1 MDGIVFANPD
11 WVHAVWPVLALVCAL
26 AFLEFR
32 GRGLLGRFVSTTMQ
46 PRLAQGASTTRRVVK
61 LVFILATLLCG
72 VVALMRPQTPGGTE
86 AIAARRISADIMVVL
101 DVSKSMLAEDAAP
114 NRLARA
120 KADIAE
126 FVDRVT
132 GHRVGL
138 VAFAGRAAVMSPLT
152 TDYGFFHLVLKG
164 VDDSSVSRGGTRI
177 GEAIH
182 KAVATFGVNR
192 GVSRVMLLITDGEDH
207 DSYPLDAVEEAV
219 SAGIRIVA
227 IGFGS
232 ETGSEITLTDPDTGA
247 KTLLTDADGVVVRSR
262 LDGELLR
269 ELALRSEGVYVP
281 AGTSAIDL
289 DAIVEAH
296 IEPLVSDAAARLQRR
311 APTEHYFYL
320 VLGAI
325 VCLVAAVWAAAFRAS
340 PWESRMGGGWS
351 HEHS

>member
-1 MDGIVFANPD
+1 MDGIVFANPA
-11 WVHAVWPVLALVCAL
+11 WVHGIWPALALVAGL
-26 AFLEFR
+26 AWLDFR
-32 GRGLLGRFVSTTMQ
+32 GRGLLHRFVSPTMQ
-46 PRLAQGASTTRRVVK
+46 VRLAEGASTVRRVVK
-61 LVFILATLLCG
+61 LVLILATLLLG
-72 VVALMRPQTPGGTE
+72 IVALMRPQTPGGTE

-101 DVSKSMLAEDAAP
+101 DVSRSMLAEDAAP

-120 KADIAE
+120 KADVAE

-152 TDYGFFHLVLKG
+152 TDYGYFHLVLRG

-177 GEAIH
+177 GEAIR
-182 KAVATFGVNR
+182 KAVATFGANR

-219 SAGIRIVA
+219 DAGIRIVA

-232 ETGSEITLTDPDTGA
+232 EAGSEITLTDPETGA
-247 KTLLTDADGVVVRSR
+247 KRVLVDLDGVVVRSR

-269 ELALRSEGVYVP
+269 ELALRTEGVYVP

-296 IEPLVSDAAARLQRR
+296 VEPLVSDAAARLQRR
-311 APTEHYFYL
+311 APTEHYSWF
-320 VLGAI
+320 VLAAI
-325 VCLVAAVWAAAFRAS
+325 ASLVAAVWAAAFRAS
-340 PWESRMGGGWS
+340 PGGRVRRSGGMA
-351 HEHS
+351 

>member
-1 MDGIVFANPD
+1 MDSIVFANPN
-11 WVHAVWPVLALVCAL
+11 WVHGVWPALALVVAL
-26 AFLEFR
+26 AFVEFR
-32 GRGLLGRFVSTTMQ
+32 GRDLLARFVSSTMQ
-46 PRLAQGASTTRRVVK
+46 TRLAQGASTTRRIVK
-61 LVFILATLLCG
+61 LVLILATLLFG

-120 KADIAE
+120 KADVAE

-164 VDDSSVSRGGTRI
+164 VGATSVSRGGTRI
-177 GEAIH
+177 GDAIH
-182 KAVATFGVNR
+182 KAVAAFGVNR

-207 DSYPLDAVEEAV
+207 DSFPMDAVEEAV
-219 SAGIRIVA
+219 NAGIRIVA

-232 ETGSEITLTDPDTGA
+232 ESGSEITLTDPDTGA
-247 KTLLTDADGVVVRSR
+247 KTLLVDRDGVVVRSR

-269 ELALRSEGVYVP
+269 QLALRTEGVYVP

-296 IEPLVSDAAARLQRR
+296 IEPLVTDASARLQRR
-311 APTEHYFYL
+311 APTEHFFWL

-325 VCLVAAVWAAAFRAS
+325 VCLLGAVWASAFRAS
-340 PWESRMGGGWS
+340 AWESGRRGRMTA
-351 HEHS
+351 

>member
-1 MDGIVFANPD
+1 MEGIVFANPN
-11 WVHAVWPVLALVCAL
+11 WVHVVWPAMALVVAL

-32 GRGLLGRFVSTTMQ
+32 GRDLLARFVSSTMQ
-46 PRLAQGASTTRRVVK
+46 TRLAESASTARRVVK
-61 LVFILATLLCG
+61 LVLIFATLLFG
-72 VVALMRPQTPGGTE
+72 IAALMRPQTPGGTE
-86 AIAARRISADIMVVL
+86 AVAARRISADIMVVL

-120 KADIAE
+120 KADVAE

-152 TDYGFFHLVLKG
+152 TDYGFFHLVLNS
-164 VDDSSVSRGGTRI
+164 VDSASVSRGGTRI
-177 GEAIH
+177 GDAIH
-182 KAVATFGVNR
+182 KAVAAFGINR

-207 DSYPLDAVEEAV
+207 DSYPIDAVEEAV
-219 SAGIRIVA
+219 NAGVRIVA

-247 KTLLTDADGVVVRSR
+247 KTLLADRDGVVVRSR

-269 ELALRSEGVYVP
+269 ELALRTEGVYVP

-296 IEPLVSDAAARLQRR
+296 IEPLVTDASARLQRR
-311 APTEHYFYL
+311 APTEHYFWL

-325 VCLVAAVWAAAFRAS
+325 VCLGGAVWASAFRAS
-340 PWESRMGGGWS
+340 SWESFRRRRMTA
-351 HEHS
+351 

>member
-1 MDGIVFANPD
+1 MDGIVFANPN
-11 WVHAVWPVLALVCAL
+11 WVHGVWPALALTAGL
-26 AFLEFR
+26 AFFEFR
-32 GRGLLGRFVSTTMQ
+32 GRGLLGRFVSPAMQ
-46 PRLAQGASTTRRVVK
+46 ARLAERASTTRRIVK
-61 LVFILATLLCG
+61 LAFILATLLFG

-138 VAFAGRAAVMSPLT
+138 VAFRGRAAVMSPLT

-164 VDDSSVSRGGTRI
+164 VDTSSVSRGGTRI
-177 GEAIH
+177 GDAID

-219 SAGIRIVA
+219 NAGIRIVA

-247 KTLLTDADGVVVRSR
+247 KSLLVDSDGVVVRSR

-269 ELALRSEGVYVP
+269 ELALRTEGVYVP

-289 DAIVEAH
+289 DAIVKAH
-296 IEPLVSDAAARLQRR
+296 IEPLVSDAASRLQRR
-311 APTEHYFYL
+311 APTEHYFWL

-340 PWESRMGGGWS
+340 SWESARGTRTTA
-351 HEHS
+351 

>member
-1 MDGIVFANPD
+1 MDGIVFADPN
-11 WVHAVWPVLALVCAL
+11 WVHGVWPVLALAAGL
-26 AFLEFR
+26 AFFEFR
-32 GRGLLGRFVSTTMQ
+32 GRGLLGRFVAPAMQ
-46 PRLAQGASTTRRVVK
+46 ARLAEGASKTRRIVK
-61 LVFILATLLCG
+61 LVFILAALLFG

-164 VDDSSVSRGGTRI
+164 VDTSAVSRGGTRI
-177 GEAIH
+177 GDAIH

-207 DSYPLDAVEEAV
+207 HSYPLDAVEEAV
-219 SAGIRIVA
+219 NAGIRIVA

-232 ETGSEITLTDPDTGA
+232 ETGSDITLTDPDTGA
-247 KTLLTDADGVVVRSR
+247 KSLLVDRDGVVVRSR

-269 ELALRSEGVYVP
+269 ELALRTEGVYVP
-281 AGTSAIDL
+281 AGTSALDL

-311 APTEHYFYL
+311 APTEHYFWL

-325 VCLVAAVWAAAFRAS
+325 VCLIVAVWAAAFRPS
-340 PWESRMGGGWS
+340 SWESARVGRTPA
-351 HEHS
+351 

>member
-32 GRGLLGRFVSTTMQ
+32 GRGLLARFVSTTMQ

-182 KAVATFGVNR
+182 RAVAAFGVNR

-232 ETGSEITLTDPDTGA
+232 ETGSPVTLTDPDTGA
-247 KTLLTDADGVVVRSR
+247 RTTLRDADGQIVQSR
-262 LDGELLR
+262 LDGDLLR
-269 ELALRSEGVYVP
+269 RIALDSEGVYVP
-281 AGTSAIDL
+281 AGTSAVDL
-289 DAIVEAH
+289 DAIIETHV
-296 IEPLVSDAAARLQRR
+296 EPLVSDTSARVLRR
-311 APTEHYFYL
+311 SPIEHFRWF

-325 VCLVAAVWAAAFRAS
+325 GCLALTVWLS
-340 PWESRMGGGWS
+340 TTSRRRLAGVR
-351 HEHS
+351 